1 MFKVFSEKG
10 FQIIFSNGWWISV
23 MFGAGNYCEAKFN
36 ATEPGQSV
44 RVWNKHQCQ
53 DAEIAVFNPDNKMV
67 SNFPGCP
74 DYDQVL
80 GWVTPD
86 QMLSVMNWVAS
97 QAPFS
102 ITEQLELLP

>member
-10 FQIIFSNGWWISV
+10 FQVVFSNGWEISV
-23 MFGAGNYCEAKFN
+23 MFGAGNYCNAKFS

-53 DAEIAVFNPDNKMV
+53 DAEIAVFNPDNVMV
-67 SNFPGCP
+67 NDFPGCP
-74 DYDQVL
+74 DYDKVL

-86 QMLSVMNWVAS
+86 QVLSVMNWVAS

-102 ITEQLELLP
+102 RTEQLELLP